1 MKEMLCMIGEKIR
14 KYRREKQIS
23 QEELAVKL
31 HVVRQT
37 VSKWEKGLS
46 VPDADVLIHMAALF
60 EVPVSEL
67 LGVEP
72 DADRKLS
79 GALAE
84 LNRQL
89 AEKIRREKLLYR
101 ANRKRGLIL
110 SFSFLAMVAMLLA
123 KNETLSILLTGMCVF
138 AAVIVLY
145 RNLSLLTS
153 VTTDDLRS
161 GVLRAATI
169 FDMGVLAV
177 GIVFA
182 LLTALDVISFPENGE
197 KMLAMA
203 LVSCVMLFAGV
214 ISPKLP
220 YSRHTGLRLPWT
232 VQDEEVWN
240 AAHRILGY
248 ISLPLALLYIACAWT
263 VPDFELV
270 TLFTMLLW
278 IGIPGGISYAFYRKK
293 MSSV

>member
-1 MKEMLCMIGEKIR
+1 MIGEKIR
-14 KYRREKQIS
+14 RYRREKQIS

-67 LGVEP
+67 LGVEA
-72 DADRKLS
+72 DTDRKLS
-79 GALAE
+79 GELAE

-89 AEKIRREKLLYR
+89 ADKIRREKLLYR
-101 ANRKRGLIL
+101 INRKRGLIL

-123 KNETLSILLTGMCVF
+123 KNEILSILLTGICVF
-138 AAVIVLY
+138 AAVMVLY

-153 VTTDDLRS
+153 ATTDDLRS

-182 LLTALDVISFPENGE
+182 LLTALDVITFSENGE

-203 LVSCVMLFAGV
+203 LVSCVMLFAGM

-248 ISLPLALLYIACAWT
+248 ISLPLVLLYIACAWT
-263 VPDFELV
+263 IPDFELV
-270 TLFTMLLW
+270 TLFAMLLW
-278 IGIPGGISYAFYRKK
+278 IGIPGGISYVFYRKK
-293 MSSV
+293 ISSV

>member
-1 MKEMLCMIGEKIR
+1 MIGEKIR

-46 VPDADVLIHMAALF
+46 VPDADVLIHMAAFF

-67 LGVEP
+67 LGVEA
-72 DADRKLS
+72 DTDRKLS
-79 GALAE
+79 GELAE

-89 AEKIRREKLLYR
+89 ADKIRREKLLYR
-101 ANRKRGLIL
+101 INRKRGLIL

-123 KNETLSILLTGMCVF
+123 KNEILSILLTGICVF
-138 AAVIVLY
+138 AAVMVLY

-153 VTTDDLRS
+153 ATTDDLRS

-182 LLTALDVISFPENGE
+182 LLTALDVITFSENGE

-203 LVSCVMLFAGV
+203 LVSCVMLFAGM

-248 ISLPLALLYIACAWT
+248 ISLPLVLLYIACAWT
-263 VPDFELV
+263 IPDFELV
-270 TLFTMLLW
+270 TLFAMLLW
-278 IGIPGGISYAFYRKK
+278 IGIPGGISYVFYRKK
-293 MSSV
+293 ISSV

>member
-1 MKEMLCMIGEKIR
+1 MIGEKIR

-67 LGVEP
+67 LGVEA
-72 DADRKLS
+72 DTDRKLS
-79 GALAE
+79 GELAE

-89 AEKIRREKLLYR
+89 ADKIRREKLLYR
-101 ANRKRGLIL
+101 INRKRGLIL

-123 KNETLSILLTGMCVF
+123 KNEILSILLTGICVF
-138 AAVIVLY
+138 AAVMVLY

-153 VTTDDLRS
+153 ATTDDLRS

-182 LLTALDVISFPENGE
+182 LLTALDVITFSENGE

-203 LVSCVMLFAGV
+203 LVSCVMLFAGM

-220 YSRHTGLRLPWT
+220 YSRHTGLRLPWM

-248 ISLPLALLYIACAWT
+248 ISLPLVLLYIACAWT
-263 VPDFELV
+263 IPDFELV
-270 TLFTMLLW
+270 TLFAMLLW
-278 IGIPGGISYAFYRKK
+278 IGIPGGISYVFYRKK
-293 MSSV
+293 ISSV

>member
-1 MKEMLCMIGEKIR
+1 MIGEKIR

-67 LGVEP
+67 LGVEA
-72 DADRKLS
+72 DTDRKLS
-79 GALAE
+79 GELAE

-89 AEKIRREKLLYR
+89 ADKIRREKLLYR
-101 ANRKRGLIL
+101 INRKRGLIL

-123 KNETLSILLTGMCVF
+123 KNEILSILLTGICVF
-138 AAVIVLY
+138 AAVMVLY

-153 VTTDDLRS
+153 ATTDDLRS

-182 LLTALDVISFPENGE
+182 LLTALDVITFSENGE

-203 LVSCVMLFAGV
+203 LVSCVMLFAGM

-248 ISLPLALLYIACAWT
+248 ISLPLVLLYIACAWT
-263 VPDFELV
+263 IPDFELV
-270 TLFTMLLW
+270 TLFAMLLW
-278 IGIPGGISYAFYRKK
+278 IGIPGGISYVFYRKK
-293 MSSV
+293 ISSV